1 MSLQIIKRRDGEK
14 AEKETINRIRE
25 DAPQISYSS
34 EGRVCIRIPQYEGDT
49 LIVLDRPLSREL
61 IRFVK
66 NGISENPMHQSWC
79 AECAKELEENR
90 LPF

>member
-34 EGRVCIRIPQYEGDT
+34 
-49 LIVLDRPLSREL
+49 
-61 IRFVK
+61 
-66 NGISENPMHQSWC
+66 
-79 AECAKELEENR
+79 
-90 LPF
+90 

>member
-34 EGRVCIRIPQYEGDT
+34 EGRVSIRIPQYGGDT

-66 NGISENPMHQSWC
+66 NGISENPMHQS
-79 AECAKELEENR
+79 
-90 LPF
+90 